1 MTLPSPKLT
10 VEGIGTKGV
19 AEAAGADLLALVFL
33 LEGSSVGGLVV
44 GEGYYWLCYSL
55 PGYQMVFVNEQVPW
69 TLHLLL

>member
-33 LEGSSVGGLVV
+33 MVALGEDLLWS
-44 GEGYYWLCYSL
+44 EGYYWLCYSL
-55 PGYQMVFVNEQVPW
+55 PVYQIVLVYEQVP
-69 TLHLLL
+69 